1 MVGNIVYVM
10 EKKCE
15 VLSILEVGLQSLV
28 KHSPCAGEYP
38 DDDDTLIGHEYEEDG
53 RYRTSYFPADP
64 VILAGYL
71 ASSDKIKLI
80 TNSFDYALLCSSGKE
95 IKVSVIANKYM
106 DALYAELGKYSYRY
120 CDFDKLLEKFLLE
133 DEE

>member
-15 VLSILEVGLQSLV
+15 VLSILEVSLQSLV

-80 TNSFDYALLCSSGKE
+80 TNSSDYALLCSSGKE

-106 DALYAELGKYSYRY
+106 DALYAELGKYVDRY
-120 CDFDKLLEKFLLE
+120 CDFDDLLEEFLLE